1 MYGKFLWAPL
11 LDLPPSFT
19 GLPRR
24 KGWAIIT
31 QIILILC
38 MLGLTLLSPTEH
50 IKEIAGIALV
60 IAFASASQDAVLDA
74 HRREILTDEEMG
86 LGSSIFVN
94 AYRLSSLIPGSLA
107 LYLLTFILGI
117 SDIGVSLEHLF
128 ASLDLHFGCPNPVNH
143 SKLVQD

>member
-1 MYGKFLWAPL
+1 
-11 LDLPPSFT
+11 
-19 GLPRR
+19 
-24 KGWAIIT
+24 
-31 QIILILC
+31 

-74 HRREILTDEEMG
+74 HRRETLTDEEMG

-107 LYLLTFILGI
+107 FFLADVY
-117 SDIGVSLEHLF
+117 SWQADIGVSLEHLF
-128 ASLDLHFGCPNPVNH
+128 ASLDLHFGCLNPVSH
-143 SKLVQD
+143 RILVQD